1 MGMTRTGYW
10 VEKTPDGKYVKR
22 PVTFYFDD
30 AGNLVGMRDP
40 NGNTRGF
47 VTQYSVS
54 GNTQSY
60 FANAC
65 DYFIATVP
73 AEDWVWFTPNAVGFK
88 DATGKLHMLY
98 HDVNDVFKKRADVA
112 DYLKTYHPTCSQYY
126 AQQFGLNPSS
136 QRSTPTTQATALE
149 QASKLPVASREYVP
163 VGVAPQ
169 PLATTPATA
178 GDLAKTGN
186 LIMDQYARAMLAG
199 APPGF
204 REIYN
209 LMLQEGQRQELLL
222 MQKLPPERYQYYQ
235 KLRAQAAIYSN
246 QFTNSTVSFDVY
258 KRLNQAI
265 YQAMLKEAGLTE
277 QDMLKSSPY
286 LPQLTQAVSSVNP
299 QMGQLLQYAWY
310 EKPQQ
315 EEKRQVLIQ
324 AVVQKIQQLPLEK
337 KAQLQA
343 VLASALAKRTK
354 T

>member
-1 MGMTRTGYW
+1 MGMTRIGYW
-10 VEKTPDGKYVKR
+10 VEKTPDGKYVRR
-22 PVTFYFDD
+22 PVTFYFDN

-47 VTQYSVS
+47 VTQHSVS
-54 GNTQSY
+54 GNTQRY

-73 AEDWVWFTPNAVGFK
+73 AENWVWFTPNAVGFR
-88 DATGKLHMLY
+88 DATGRLHMLY
-98 HDVNDVFKKRADVA
+98 HDVNDIFRKRADVA

-126 AQQFGLNPSS
+126 AQQFRLGPSS
-136 QRSTPTTQATALE
+136 QRSSPPTQATAIE

-163 VGVAPQ
+163 TGVAPQ

-178 GDLAKTGN
+178 GELARTGN
-186 LIMDQYARAMLAG
+186 VFIDQLAQAMLAG

-204 REIYN
+204 REMYN

-235 KLRAQAAIYSN
+235 KLRSQAAMYSDQFPNSAEVFRKLNRTIY
-246 QFTNSTVSFDVY
+246 
-258 KRLNQAI
+258 L
-265 YQAMLKEAGLTE
+265 AMLREAGLTE

-286 LPQLTQAVSSVNP
+286 IPQLTQTLSGIDPRLGRLA
-299 QMGQLLQYAWY
+299 QYAWY

-315 EEKRQVLIQ
+315 EEKRQVLVQ
-324 AVVQKIQQLPLEK
+324 AVVQKIQQLPPEK
-337 KAQLQA
+337 KARLRA
-343 VLASALAKRTK
+343 ALASAQAKRT
-354 T
+354 

>member
-1 MGMTRTGYW
+1 MGMTRIGYW
-10 VEKTPDGKYVKR
+10 VEKTPDGEYVKR

-54 GNTQSY
+54 GNTQQY

-98 HDVNDVFKKRADVA
+98 HDVNDIFRKRADVA

-126 AQQFGLNPSS
+126 AQQSGLGPSS
-136 QRSTPTTQATALE
+136 QRATPTTQATALE
-149 QASKLPVASREYVP
+149 QASKLPAASREYVP

-178 GDLAKTGN
+178 GDLAQTGN
-186 LIMDQYARAMLAG
+186 PIMDQYARAMLAG

-209 LMLQEGQRQELLL
+209 LMLQEGQRQELLI

-235 KLRAQAAIYSN
+235 KLRSQAAIYSN
-246 QFTNSTVSFDVY
+246 EFPNSDEVFR
-258 KRLNQAI
+258 RLNRAI
-265 YQAMLKEAGLTE
+265 YLAMLKEAGLTE

-286 LPQLTQAVSSVNP
+286 IPQLTQTLSSIDP
-299 QMGQLLQYAWY
+299 RMGQMAQYAWY
-310 EKPQQ
+310 IKPQQ
-315 EEKRQVLIQ
+315 EEKRKVLIQ
-324 AVVQKIQQLPLEK
+324 AVVQKIQQLPPEK
-337 KAQLQA
+337 KAQLRA
-343 VLASALAKRTK
+343 VLASALAKK
-354 T
+354 G

>member
-40 NGNTRGF
+40 NGNIRGF

-54 GNTQSY
+54 GNTQRY

-73 AEDWVWFTPNAVGFK
+73 AENWVWFTPNAVGFK
-88 DATGKLHMLY
+88 DAAGRLHMLY
-98 HDVNDVFKKRADVA
+98 HDVNDIFRKRADVA
-112 DYLKTYHPTCSQYY
+112 DYLKTYHPTCFQYY

-136 QRSTPTTQATALE
+136 QRSTPTTRATALE
-149 QASKLPVASREYVP
+149 QASKLPQPSREYVP

-169 PLATTPATA
+169 PLTTTPATA
-178 GDLAKTGN
+178 GDIARTGN
-186 LIMDQYARAMLAG
+186 DLIDQFAQAMLSA

-204 REIYN
+204 REVYN

-222 MQKLPPERYQYYQ
+222 MQKLPPDRYQYYQ
-235 KLRAQAAIYSN
+235 KLRSQAAIYAD
-246 QFTNSTVSFDVY
+246 QFPNSAEVFR
-258 KRLNQAI
+258 KLNRAI
-265 YQAMLKEAGLTE
+265 YLAMLKEAGLTE

-286 LPQLTQAVSSVNP
+286 IPQLTQTVSSVNP

-315 EEKRQVLIQ
+315 EEKRQILIQ
-324 AVVQKIQQLPLEK
+324 AAVQKIQQLPPEK
-337 KAQLQA
+337 KAQLRA
-343 VLASALAKRTK
+343 VLASALAKRGA
-354 T
+354 